1 MKTTI
6 AGRIV
11 AALIVLSLG
20 TALVLASCAKPQPEY
35 TDTTAKE
42 SAVWRT
48 RTLTNT
54 VVEYI
59 EVPVEV
65 EVPVE
70 IIVEKEVPTWVS
82 LPQGD
87 EANRYS
93 SIDIS
98 LNDVEL
104 LARMAWREARGEK
117 QLGMR
122 MVIEVTLN
130 RVLSEH
136 FPDTVYGVL
145 YQPGQYA
152 PSGEALELDD
162 ITPTQEQYDA
172 VYTVL
177 RETPI
182 TDPDVLF
189 FATTPLYG
197 EIFMRVGGHYFTH
210 YPEEW

>member
-1 MKTTI
+1 MKATI
-6 AGRIV
+6 AGRISAILV
-11 AALIVLSLG
+11 VCALG
-20 TALVLASCAKPQPEY
+20 AALVLASCTKPESEY
-35 TDTTAKE
+35 ITDTTRKE
-42 SAVWRT
+42 SAIWRT
-48 RTLTNT
+48 RTLTET

-59 EVPVEV
+59 EVPVEIV
-65 EVPVE
+65 
-70 IIVEKEVPTWVS
+70 VEKEVPTWVS
-82 LPQGD
+82 LPQGED
-87 EANRYS
+87 ANRYS
-93 SIDIS
+93 DINLS
-98 LNDVEL
+98 LNDIEL
-104 LARMAWREARGEK
+104 LAKMAWREARGEK

-152 PSGEALELDD
+152 PSGEAPELDD

-182 TDPDVLF
+182 TEPDVLF